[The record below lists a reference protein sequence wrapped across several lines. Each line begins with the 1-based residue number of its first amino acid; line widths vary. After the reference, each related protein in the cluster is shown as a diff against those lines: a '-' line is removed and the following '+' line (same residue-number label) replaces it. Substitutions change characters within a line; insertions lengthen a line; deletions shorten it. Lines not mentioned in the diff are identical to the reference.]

1 LEERVAS
8 VEPGGAQPARAGFLR
23 RDGFLRRYGAL
34 LATLL
39 LIKLLVLGN
48 GVRVARATHLDRES
62 YRQNYHHHR
71 VIGRY
76 ERPARFDFFELWV
89 AADAQWYLAIA
100 DDGYPTRDGF
110 DRGTTSATAAPREI
124 AERDT
129 QIKYAF
135 FPLWPLTM
143 RALTVLGMRAEVAG
157 FLLANALG
165 LVASLV
171 LFGLLERR
179 WDRGVAFGS
188 VVLLFASPFAL
199 FFSVPFSESLF
210 LLLAVLAT
218 SAVERE
224 RFAWAALWIGLA
236 VVTRATGVAL
246 LLLPIGWI
254 AAKAWS
260 ARRVEPRS
268 ARPLAWL
275 ALSALAPVAYLAF
288 LWKRTGDPL
297 FFNVVTK
304 GWGGAQ
310 GLESPW
316 KNLVHNTWE
325 TLRSFDAMPWHA
337 FHRSQLDFLV
347 LVVALVLLAIGAR
360 ILPLH
365 QWLLAAGLLA
375 IPLLTKDLM
384 SFGRYSVVAWPLACV
399 PVLAVRPEVRR
410 VLVWSL
416 TPLLVIAQMAAA
428 ARFVNWEWVG

>member
-1 LEERVAS
+1 M
-8 VEPGGAQPARAGFLR
+8 
-23 RDGFLRRYGAL
+23 
-34 LATLL
+34 
-39 LIKLLVLGN
+39 
-48 GVRVARATHLDRES
+48 RVARATHLDRES

-100 DDGYPTRDGF
+100 DDGYPTREEF
-110 DRGTTSATAAPREI
+110 DRGAGSPVALREI
-124 AERDT
+124 ATRDT
-129 QIKYAF
+129 QIEYAF

-143 RALTVLGMRAEVAG
+143 RALTVLGVRAEVAG

-165 LVASLV
+165 LAASLV
-171 LFGLLERR
+171 LYRLLERR
-179 WDRGVAFGS
+179 WGASAAFGS
-188 VVLLFASPFAL
+188 VVLLSASPFAL

-218 SAVERE
+218 AAVERE
-224 RFAWAALWIGLA
+224 RFAWAAAWIGLA

-246 LLLPIGWI
+246 LLLPIGWL

-260 ARRVEPRS
+260 ARRVEMRS

-275 ALSALAPVAYLAF
+275 ALAALPPIAYLGF

-316 KNLVHNTWE
+316 RNLVHNTWE
-325 TLRSFDAMPWHA
+325 TLRAFDAMPWHA

-347 LVVALVLLAIGAR
+347 LVVALLLLAIGAR
-360 ILPLH
+360 VLPLH

-375 IPLLTKDLM
+375 IPLVTKDLM
-384 SFGRYSVVAWPLACV
+384 SFGRYAVVAWPLACV
-399 PVLAVRPEVRR
+399 PVLAVREELRR
-410 VLVWSL
+410 WVVWSL
-416 TPLLVIAQMAAA
+416 APLLVIGQMAAA